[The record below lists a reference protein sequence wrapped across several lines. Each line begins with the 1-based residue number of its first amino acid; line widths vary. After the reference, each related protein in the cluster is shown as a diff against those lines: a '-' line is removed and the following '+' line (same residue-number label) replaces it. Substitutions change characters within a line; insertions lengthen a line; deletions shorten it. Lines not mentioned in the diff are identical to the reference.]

1 LDKQDIIQLF
11 IEEAVEHINE
21 VSNQLMALESDPT
34 NPDIIQVLFRSAH
47 TLKGNSTTAYNTL
60 LDFDA
65 DEKTLL
71 HIKNIG
77 KITHAFENL
86 IMEAR
91 DSNLPLTPDRIELL
105 FETETIVETLIS
117 YVEQEVQEDLDV
129 EELSEKLLQSVK
141 DEGATPVII
150 KETKTDFHYYGLT
163 LDCDE
168 GFKHAFL
175 SMVYRDIQDKYDPSD
190 EGKIVR
196 FNPSFDD
203 LMEGK
208 EFTKIFFE
216 LDTSIDTNEVLS
228 FVKGI
233 DTVKSITLLDNKPSS
248 SEQPKEE
255 VPAQVLEA
263 IEVQKAK
270 PAPVSANASKKEP
283 AVKKNLTSSTNI
295 RVDIKRIDEVLKHVS
310 SLVIL
315 KNKLSTYTS
324 LLSDE
329 DVKILKDVSE
339 EISQTVDFL
348 QESVMTIRMTPLV
361 QLFQRF
367 PTDVRNIAKEYG
379 KKVAFEHIGGQTEID
394 KSLLDSLGNPLMHL
408 IRNSVF
414 HGLESEE
421 ERLESGKDP
430 IGKLT
435 LSAGREQGFVIITV
449 EDDGRGIDTEKVIR
463 KAVEKGI
470 LSEEKA
476 KTIKDEEAVQL
487 IYHSGL
493 STADKVTSVAGRGVG
508 MDAVKAIIEEE
519 MKGSVHV
526 YSTLGHGTKTVIR
539 LPLTL
544 AIINAMRTK
553 INGEDFAFPTN
564 QVEEV
569 VAIHPK
575 EIKYIANKEVYILRE
590 KEIPVIRLKEY
601 FGLDAVDEE
610 DKMLNMVILKLG
622 ERTVA
627 AAVDEFVGQEDIVVK
642 NIGKYLG
649 NIPGISGCNIL
660 GDGSICLI
668 VDVNTLFN
676 K

>member
-1 LDKQDIIQLF
+1 MDKQDIIQLF

-34 NPDIIQVLFRSAH
+34 NPEIIQVLFRSAH

-91 DSNLPLTPDRIELL
+91 DSQLPLTPNRIELL

-117 YVEQEVQEDLDV
+117 YVEQEIQEDLDV
-129 EELSEKLLQSVK
+129 EELSEKLLQAVK
-141 DEGATPVII
+141 DDGSTPTII
-150 KETKTDFHYYGLT
+150 EETNQNLLCYSLT

-175 SMVYRDIQDKYDPSD
+175 SMVYRDIQDKYDPS
-190 EGKIVR
+190 ESEKILR
-196 FNPSFDD
+196 FNPTFDE

-216 LDTSIDTNEVLS
+216 LDASIEKEEVLA
-228 FVKGI
+228 FVKQL
-233 DTVKSITLLDNKPSS
+233 DTVKTVTFLENKPSV
-248 SEQPKEE
+248 EQPKEE
-255 VPAQVLEA
+255 IPSQVIEA
-263 IEVQKAK
+263 IEQQKQ
-270 PAPVSANASKKEP
+270 PAKKEGV
-283 AVKKNLTSSTNI
+283 AVKKHLTSSTNI
-295 RVDIKRIDEVLKHVS
+295 RVDIKRIDDVLKHVS

-367 PTDVRNIAKEYG
+367 PTDVRKIAKEYD
-379 KKVAFEHIGGQTEID
+379 KKVAFEHIGGETEID

-449 EDDGRGIDTEKVIR
+449 EDDGRGVDTERVIK

-493 STADKVTSVAGRGVG
+493 STADKVTDVAGRGVG

-526 YSTLGHGTKTVIR
+526 YSKLGHGTKTVIR

-601 FGLDAVDEE
+601 FGLDSHDEE
-610 DKMLNMVILKLG
+610 NKMLNMVILKLG
-622 ERTVA
+622 DRTVA